1 MSNFSSSCQ
10 IHLEKKSFF
19 SFIFLDG
26 IGKHMLE
33 RQSCWLDL
41 WTTTQRRDVAP
52 RLIGVVA
59 KEAAGF
65 TNVVDTRMR
74 LINLVSW
81 KKPTSLFFSPPR
93 NWDEISPLW
102 DGTVIRNP
110 CTMDSLQTF
119 SRKKQQKIQNKWNEI
134 NNNNNFKKCNW
145 FPHWSGRQIG
155 TCQCDFFLHAARVW
169 TPHMHNFFFQQL
181 AECDSTQNKMAM
193 NDKGYC
199 CLLDD
204 EDGPSLFRP
213 LNETWLQRVEKNKEK
228 ISSSVC
234 DGGWPKLSPL
244 PS

>member
-1 MSNFSSSCQ
+1 
-10 IHLEKKSFF
+10 
-19 SFIFLDG
+19 
-26 IGKHMLE
+26 MLE

-65 TNVVDTRMR
+65 TNVVDARMR

-134 NNNNNFKKCNW
+134 NNNNNLKKCKMIPPLKWETNRDLPMW
-145 FPHWSGRQIG
+145 LFFTCCPSVDAPHAQ
-155 TCQCDFFLHAARVW
+155 FLFSAASR
-169 TPHMHNFFFQQL
+169 M
-181 AECDSTQNKMAM
+181 
-193 NDKGYC
+193 
-199 CLLDD
+199 
-204 EDGPSLFRP
+204 R
-213 LNETWLQRVEKNKEK
+213 
-228 ISSSVC
+228 
-234 DGGWPKLSPL
+234 
-244 PS
+244 